1 MKNQINLID
10 GSELECY
17 PIALQ
22 PKVAE
27 TDNSRSTPQ
36 ANICKLG
43 RSPISIPTK
52 KLRQDASRRQ

>member
-27 TDNSRSTPQ
+27 TDNLALDTTGQ
-36 ANICKLG
+36 YLQIG
-43 RSPISIPTK
+43 K
-52 KLRQDASRRQ
+52 KPHFAMLFT